1 MSFTKTVVSK
11 PTTIFIAFA
20 LLIGLGLFATANLAV
35 DLYPEIEPPILV
47 VYTGYTGAGPE
58 EVERTVSRPLEGTLS
73 NVSNLKKLT
82 STSSKGSSMVLLE
95 FNYGTDM
102 ADAANSV
109 RDNLEIIKKF
119 LPMDSDTPLIFKFNP
134 AMIPIMALMVTGNRT
149 PEELREI
156 TEKTIIPRMEQV
168 PGVAM
173 ASVAGGREK
182 IIRVEIPQNRLEAYG
197 LTVNQIVGM
206 LRGQNA
212 QVSAGSIMDEGL
224 SFILTTMGEYQSIE
238 EIKSTVIAY
247 KGGGISG
254 GQLEQARTVRLR
266 DVADVFE
273 GYRDEDSLVFV
284 NGTPAVQIA
293 VQKQSGKNSVQTAK
307 ELRKRLE
314 RIAKEVPQG
323 IKITEIFNTTDI
335 IENSINQVS
344 STAVSGAALAVLI
357 LFVFLRAIKPTVI
370 IGITIPISL
379 LFTLMLMYFSGL
391 TLNVMTLAGL
401 ALGVGMLVDNSIV
414 ILENIYRY
422 REKGAK
428 LTASAI
434 LGTQEMI
441 NAIASSTLTTICVFA
456 PLVMFQGQLELIGEL
471 FAGLAFTV
479 VISLTTSLAVAL
491 LLLPVL
497 SSHYLPVTT
506 RKQKPLHGLL
516 KSIDD
521 AMEGFFLRLDDAYR
535 RAVVRVLKHK
545 LATILVILALLVGS
559 LALIPKVGFVFMP
572 EQDADSITV
581 SVTLPVGSPLAE
593 TEAVLKQFESIVEA
607 EVKGY
612 ERAIINVGER
622 VLFGLGNSS
631 SGHKGTLRI
640 SLPEYER
647 RIDTADVVKE
657 KLRSHFNEFPGTT
670 FAFTS
675 NQGGMGG
682 DSSPVD
688 IIVRTDDLV
697 KGKRIAEKIAE
708 LIKVRVPQVTEPTVD
723 LKDGLPQIEL
733 KVDRERLY
741 SLGLNVAAVGQE
753 IKAAV
758 DGVTASKYRAG
769 GSEYDIVAILTEA
782 DRDELPDLDHVF
794 VVNPA
799 GQRIPLSSFARYE
812 KTTGPIDI
820 KRENQSRVVHVTGG
834 TVPGTRINEIEEKI
848 RAAVAAEIPAEE
860 DVVIEYAGDFQEL
873 MEYMI
878 KFGLIMLVAVL
889 LVFGVMASL
898 FESFLDPFIILFTI
912 PLSVVGIVAIYF
924 ITGDAF
930 NILTA
935 VGLLVLVGVIVNNGI
950 VLVDYTNLLRKRG
963 MGLNEACVEAA
974 GNRLRPILMTTLTTV
989 LGLLPMAFDPGEGSE
1004 LVAPIGKTVLGGLSF
1019 GTLMTLF
1026 LMPAVYAVFNR
1037 RSDERRARA
1046 DARRERIAAGLSARE
1061 VRLKDSRRDVA
1072 AAEAPLPSAGRV
1084 DQAAGGAPAA
1094 METAARAALPE
1105 LSAPP
1110 AAEPGSDPGAAQ
1122 KGVAPKGVGFSEF
1135 DKGVEL

>member
-1 MSFTKTVVSK
+1 MSLTKTIVAK

-20 LLIGLGLFATANLAV
+20 ILIGLGAFAAANLAV
-35 DLYPEIEPPILV
+35 DLYPEIEPPILI

-58 EVERTVSRPLEGTLS
+58 EVERTVSRTLEGTLS
-73 NVSNLKKLT
+73 NVSSLKKLT
-82 STSSKGSSMVLLE
+82 STSSKGSSLVMLE

-109 RDNLEIIKKF
+109 RDNLELVKKF
-119 LPMDSDTPLIFKFNP
+119 LPADSDTPLIFKFNP
-134 AMIPIMALMVTGNRT
+134 SMIPIMGIMVTGNRT

-156 TEKTIIPRMEQV
+156 AEKAILPRIEQV

-173 ASVAGGREK
+173 ASVSGGREK
-182 IIRVEIPQNRLEAYG
+182 IVRVEIPQNRLEAYG
-197 LTVNQIVGM
+197 LTVTQIVGM

-212 QVSAGSIMDEGL
+212 QISAGSIEDGGL
-224 SFILTTMGEYQSIE
+224 SYILTTAGEYQSIE
-238 EIKSTVIAY
+238 EIKSTVVAY
-247 KGGGISG
+247 KGGGMVS
-254 GQLEQARTVRLR
+254 GQLEPARTVRLR
-266 DVADVFE
+266 DVADVYE
-273 GYRDEDSLVFV
+273 GYRDESSLVFV
-284 NGTPAVQIA
+284 NGTPAVQIT

-307 ELRKRLE
+307 ELRKRLD

-323 IKITEIFNTTDI
+323 IKLTEIFNTTDI

-344 STAVSGAALAVLI
+344 KSAFSGAALAVLI
-357 LFVFLRAIKPTVI
+357 LFIFLRSIKPTLI

-422 REKGAK
+422 REKGTK

-441 NAIASSTLTTICVFA
+441 NAIVSSTLTTICVFA
-456 PLVMFQGQLELIGEL
+456 PLVMFKGQLELVGEL

-479 VISLTTSLAVAL
+479 VISLATSLAVAI

-506 RKQKPLHGLL
+506 RKQKPLSGVLVPL
-516 KSIDD
+516 DN
-521 AMEGFFLRLDDAYR
+521 AMEGFFKGLDRAYR
-535 RAVVRVLKHK
+535 RAVARVLKHK
-545 LATILVILALLVGS
+545 LITVVVIAALFGGS
-559 LALIPKVGFVFMP
+559 LALIPRVGFVFMP
-572 EQDADSITV
+572 NQSGDSITV
-581 SVTLPVGSPLAE
+581 SVTLPVGSPLRE
-593 TEAVLKQFESIVEA
+593 TETVLKQFEAIVER

-612 ERAIINVGER
+612 ERIVINVGER
-622 VLFGLGNSS
+622 VLFGIGNSS
-631 SGHKGTLRI
+631 NGHRGSIRI
-640 SLPEYER
+640 ALPKYAE
-647 RIDTADVVKE
+647 RIDTADEVKA
-657 KLRSHFNEFPGTT
+657 KLRAHFGDFPGTT
-670 FAFTS
+670 FAFTQ

-682 DSSPVD
+682 NSSPVD
-688 IIVRTDDLV
+688 IIVRAEDLA
-697 KGKRIAEKIAE
+697 KGKRIAENIAE
-708 LIKVRVPQVTEPTVD
+708 IIRAKVPEVTEPTVD

-733 KVDRERLY
+733 RVDRERLY
-741 SLGLNVAAVGQE
+741 SLGLNVYAVGQE

-758 DGVTASKYRAG
+758 DGVTATKYRAG
-769 GSEYDIVAILTEA
+769 GSEYDIVAILAEA

-799 GQRIPLSSFARYE
+799 GQRIALSSFARYE

-820 KRENQSRVVHVTGG
+820 RRENQSRVVHVTGG
-834 TVPGTRINEIEEKI
+834 TVPGAKLDRVEEQI
-848 RAAVAAEIPAEE
+848 RAAVAAGIPAED
-860 DVVIEYAGDFQEL
+860 DVVIEYSGDFAEL
-873 MEYMI
+873 MEYMV
-878 KFGLIMLVAVL
+878 KFALIMLVAVF

-898 FESFLDPFIILFTI
+898 FESFMDPFIILFTI
-912 PLSVVGIVAIYF
+912 PLSVVGVVLIYF
-924 ITGDAF
+924 LTGDTF

-963 MGLNEACVEAA
+963 LGLAEACVEAA

-989 LGLLPMAFDPGEGSE
+989 LGLLPMAFFPGEGSE

-1026 LMPAVYAVFNR
+1026 LMPVVYAVFNKK
-1037 RSDERRARA
+1037 SDERRAKAEAGTHRRGLAGQGFQEGRRA
-1046 DARRERIAAGLSARE
+1046 SRGRQLVRRGAGDGLRPGRQRVSGGGQPEAARRRR
-1061 VRLKDSRRDVA
+1061 VRVR
-1072 AAEAPLPSAGRV
+1072 
-1084 DQAAGGAPAA
+1084 
-1094 METAARAALPE
+1094 
-1105 LSAPP
+1105 
-1110 AAEPGSDPGAAQ
+1110 
-1122 KGVAPKGVGFSEF
+1122 
-1135 DKGVEL
+1135 